1 MLLELAFVV
10 KELERNIPGDTA
22 RRVGHID
29 TQEWLVVLDSPELG
43 MLMEFE
49 AFVPAVRKT
58 LLTVAVL
65 VLAEVVRRQR
75 RSLLEP
81 ALAFSTSNNQYIS
94 IYCGTFFDCLSFLD
108 VVELLPN
115 ALFDTLC
122 IRFPA

>member
-1 MLLELAFVV
+1 VLPELAFVV
-10 KELERNIPGDTA
+10 REPEHNIPGDTA
-22 RRVGHID
+22 RRVGRID
-29 TQEWLVVLDSPELG
+29 TQEWLVVLDSPEPG

-49 AFVPAVRKT
+49 VFVPAVRKT
-58 LLTVAVL
+58 LLIVAVL
-65 VLAEVVRRQR
+65 VLAEEVVQR

-94 IYCGTFFDCLSFLD
+94 YIVGTFFDCLSFLD